1 MSSRG
6 IGSGRARDGIAARS
20 AAGVRATVYA
30 PRDTIARVTLAVD
43 LVFIAQVLALAGILV
58 WRRPRVGVGLAIWLG
73 VLAVLAGQGYF
84 LKFDGTPPR
93 LTFAGLLPLAVGLVM
108 LPTHGTR
115 HFLAVTPP
123 ERLIYLQSF
132 RILMEIILWALAVQG
147 RAPKLM
153 TFEGRNF
160 DILIGLTAIPVAWMV
175 VERRKW
181 PTWVAAAWNAA
192 GIVILANVVIHA
204 QLALPTPFRAF
215 VTEPPPTFL
224 ASFPYIWLV
233 GFLVP
238 FALWLHAGSLVQL
251 SRRPAR

>member
-1 MSSRG
+1 M
-6 IGSGRARDGIAARS
+6 
-20 AAGVRATVYA
+20 
-30 PRDTIARVTLAVD
+30 TLAVD
-43 LVFIAQVLALAGILV
+43 LVFIAQVLVLAGILV
-58 WRRPRVGVGLAIWLG
+58 WRRARIGVGLGIWLG

-84 LKFDGTPPR
+84 LEFQSMPPR
-93 LTFAGLLPLAVGLVM
+93 LTLAGLLPLVAGLLM

-132 RILMEIILWALAVQG
+132 RIVMEIILWALAVQG

-153 TFEGRNF
+153 TFEGRNI
-160 DILIGLTAIPVAWMV
+160 DILVGLTAIPIGWMV
-175 VERRKW
+175 VERRAW
-181 PTWVAAAWNAA
+181 PVWVAAAWNVV
-192 GIVILANVVIHA
+192 GILILANVVIHA

-215 VTEPPPTFL
+215 VTEPSTAFL
-224 ASFPYIWLV
+224 ATFPYIWLV

-251 SRRPAR
+251 ARRPRFNTVSA